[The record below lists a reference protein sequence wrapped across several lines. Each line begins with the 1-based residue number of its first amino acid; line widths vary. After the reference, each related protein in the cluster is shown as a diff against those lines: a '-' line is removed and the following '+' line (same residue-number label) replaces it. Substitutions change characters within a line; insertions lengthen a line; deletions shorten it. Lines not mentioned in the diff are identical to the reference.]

1 MVRTVKVNEAAVSV
15 LQYEKQPL
23 NSKEIARRA
32 IDQGLVSSTAKD
44 PVASIA
50 QTLEK
55 NIRGEI
61 YNHPKLVFISSPR
74 GRLVGLPSM
83 NGEVSALSG
92 APSHQQ
98 TVALKL
104 PIDLI
109 ERIQLASHAK
119 IANSF
124 DDTIVLLIKKGLVA
138 VAADVRRGLT
148 MQLNKLDEL

>member
-1 MVRTVKVNEAAVSV
+1 VNEAAVSI
-15 LQYEKQPL
+15 LQEEKRPL
-23 NSKEIARRA
+23 YSKEIARRA

-44 PVASIA
+44 PITSIA
-50 QTLEK
+50 QTLDK
-55 NIRGEI
+55 NIRDEI
-61 YNHPKLVFISSPR
+61 YNHPKLIFISSPK

-83 NGEVSALSG
+83 NGEVSTLSV
-92 APSHQQ
+92 APSHRQ
-98 TVALKL
+98 TIALKL

-138 VAADVRRGLT
+138 VADDVRRGLT